1 MLNKIVEDIEEEI
14 NQIECDNK
22 DFICSTCLTTLNDL
36 QSVLPKL
43 KELKDDFLKV
53 IEKLLNTASDFNLSD
68 VSQYT
73 QCIKQK
79 WFEGGLK
86 KEDEDI
92 FEWEVGKV

>member
-22 DFICSTCLTTLNDL
+22 DFICSTCLTALNDL

-53 IEKLLNTASDFNLSD
+53 IEKLLNTASDFNLR
-68 VSQYT
+68 QYA

-92 FEWEVGKV
+92 FE